1 MDDVES
7 GGIERWVALGPLDV
21 HACDDHVGICDVQGY
36 ERDDS
41 TDCGTGE

>member
-21 HACDDHVGICDVQGY
+21 HVGICDVQGY
-36 ERDDS
+36 ERDDF